1 MKKYLFLLM
10 SCMAVLGFSAQGD
23 AKSSS
28 AEAKQM
34 VTKAVTYL
42 KTQGN
47 EKAFNEFCNT
57 QGQFRKGELYVFVI
71 DLKADIVAHGG
82 KRKMIGKGSVDLTDP
97 EGKYFLKEIVNDAK
111 LKANGWVDYKWTN
124 PVTKKVEQNTTYF
137 QKMDD
142 VILCSGAYKS

>member
-1 MKKYLFLLM
+1 ML
-10 SCMAVLGFSAQGD
+10 CMVVLGFSAQSD

-28 AEAKQM
+28 TEAKQM

-42 KTQGN
+42 KIQGK

-111 LKANGWVDYKWTN
+111 LKAL
-124 PVTKKVEQNTTYF
+124 TKKYKVQGYPHV
-137 QKMDD
+137 
-142 VILCSGAYKS
+142 VIEGADGQIMAYNGDRTAKALYNHV